1 MQILETNTK
10 CPIYRLK
17 IQLENKIAECEEL
30 KNKER
35 KLYKFLKESRNWG
48 HNDVWIRNYLLHYLF
63 GEREHTAC
71 TADILKNKL
80 KALDD
85 IEGMLQA
92 IMETNK
98 IYPLQSNLYK
108 ILDIISR
115 AKGR

>member
-1 MQILETNTK
+1 MSK
-10 CPIYRLK
+10 
-17 IQLENKIAECEEL
+17 
-30 KNKER
+30 
-35 KLYKFLKESRNWG
+35 
-48 HNDVWIRNYLLHYLF
+48 
-63 GEREHTAC
+63 

-115 AKGR
+115 AKGEENEQFSMPAMRDG